1 MCRVCRTASIH
12 LTGDCRRHS
21 TAQGSN
27 SGHCDLLVAVLVG
40 AGVSGSDHVG
50 LEQCTL
56 QVDVM
61 VRQGLVDSSQ
71 HLLGNVL
78 AAFQIMVTIRKNL
91 RFHDGDNAVLKTTQS
106 NVKYESAAENRQIN
120 AGKNRSHNCL
130 PSGKCWH
137 SGPGHWRSPRWP
149 VLKE

>member
-1 MCRVCRTASIH
+1 MCRVCKTASIH

-27 SGHCDLLVAVLVG
+27 SGHCDLLVAVFVG

-61 VRQGLVDSSQ
+61 VRQGLVDCSQ

-91 RFHDGDNAVLKTTQS
+91 RFDDGDNAMLKTTQS
-106 NVKYESAAENRQIN
+106 NVKYESAAKKQTDNCSEKQI
-120 AGKNRSHNCL
+120 L
-130 PSGKCWH
+130 
-137 SGPGHWRSPRWP
+137 
-149 VLKE
+149 